1 MPLRHDSQVKSVKQ
15 SKKRRIRNISQKSE
29 TRTAIKRATLALGT
43 DSAVED
49 VKYAVKK
56 LDKLEA
62 HGILHKNT
70 VARRKSRL
78 IKKYNKSLVAN

>member
-1 MPLRHDSQVKSVKQ
+1 MPLRHESQVKSVRQ

-29 TRTAIKRATLALGT
+29 TRTAVKKAVLALGT
-43 DSAVED
+43 DSAEVD
-49 VKYAVKK
+49 VGCAVKK